1 MKTLLNLTAVLTLAL
16 TANMASADVDYDDML
31 DDAQEA
37 YQHAAELQQIAANL
51 PSGFPDRAE
60 FQSRTTSMRNDL
72 LGFRQQLQQ
81 IVNGQ
86 QAELTSQQ
94 ASSAANEINFYRT
107 NVVQWIE
114 NHAREIE
121 REQDGQF
128 EDLAERMRREADEV
142 DDSLRSIK
150 NELD

>member
-51 PSGFPDRAE
+51 PSGFPDRAA

-72 LGFRQQLQQ
+72 LDF
-81 IVNGQ
+81 
-86 QAELTSQQ
+86 
-94 ASSAANEINFYRT
+94 SSATADDRQWSATGTEFPAGRSSSRTTINFYRT

-114 NHAREIE
+114 NHARDIE
-121 REQDGQF
+121 RNYDGSV
-128 EDLAERMRREADEV
+128 RRP
-142 DDSLRSIK
+142 R
-150 NELD
+150 